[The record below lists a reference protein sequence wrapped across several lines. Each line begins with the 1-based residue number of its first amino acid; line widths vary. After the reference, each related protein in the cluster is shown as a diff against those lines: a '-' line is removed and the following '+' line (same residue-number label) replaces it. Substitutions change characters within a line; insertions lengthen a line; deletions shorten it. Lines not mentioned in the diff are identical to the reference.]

1 MKKLVISLLASAA
14 LATTLCLTACG
25 EQKTIIDG
33 NDAQSVYAFS
43 AASAAMLVSE
53 NVAESAPAEE
63 TESQPADPAPVD
75 PAPEQGGDTTGD
87 NTAPEQGG
95 DTTGDN
101 TAPEQTPPAQTEDGT
116 DELDGYMAIA
126 NAILTGDGFKV
137 EEGASDLDGYES
149 MTTISA
155 PSLGGG
161 ATVYE
166 MHFNKTL
173 IPDFDD
179 DWDDDEDEDEREYA
193 LEGIM
198 IIDGAE
204 YEVRGTREVESER
217 GESESETKFCV
228 YLERDSYI
236 LVEHSYET
244 ERGESEQE
252 YSYTLV
258 RDGQK
263 VEESTI
269 EIDRERD
276 EYEVELTAKIGRH
289 TYELTLESEI
299 IRGKEVLTL
308 RTRDGKDKNTYIV
321 TPVENDD
328 GSVDYTYT
336 PIYQTG
342 VIRTRP

>member
-53 NVAESAPAEE
+53 NVADPAPAEE
-63 TESQPADPAPVD
+63 TEGQPADPAPVD
-75 PAPEQGGDTTGD
+75 PAPEQGGD
-87 NTAPEQGG
+87 A
-95 DTTGDN
+95 TGDN

-137 EEGASDLDGYES
+137 EERASDLDGYES
-149 MTTISA
+149 MTIISA

-161 ATVYE
+161 ATEYE

-179 DWDDDEDEDEREYA
+179 DRDDDEDEREYA

-198 IIDGAE
+198 MIDGAE

-269 EIDRERD
+269 EIERERD
-276 EYEVELTAKIGRH
+276 EYEVELTARIGRH
-289 TYELTLESEI
+289 TYELTLESEV

-321 TPVENDD
+321 TPVENAD

-336 PIYQTG
+336 PVTH
-342 VIRTRP
+342 R

>member
-25 EQKTIIDG
+25 EQKSILQG

-53 NVAESAPAEE
+53 NVADPAP
-63 TESQPADPAPVD
+63 TEDTENQPADPAPAE

-87 NTAPEQGG
+87 NI
-95 DTTGDN
+95 
-101 TAPEQTPPAQTEDGT
+101 APEQTPPAQTEEGT
-116 DELDGYMAIA
+116 EELDGYMAIA
-126 NAILTGDGFKV
+126 NAILTGVGFKV
-137 EEGASDLDGYES
+137 EERASDLDGYES
-149 MTTISA
+149 MTMISA

-161 ATVYE
+161 AREYE

-179 DWDDDEDEDEREYA
+179 DRDDDEEEREYA

-217 GESESETKFCV
+217 GESESETKFYV

-269 EIDRERD
+269 EIERERD

-289 TYELTLESEI
+289 TYELTLESEV

-321 TPVENDD
+321 TPVENAD

-336 PIYQTG
+336 PISD
-342 VIRTRP
+342 R

>member
-25 EQKTIIDG
+25 EQKSILQG

-53 NVAESAPAEE
+53 NVADPAP
-63 TESQPADPAPVD
+63 TEDTENQPADPAPAE

-87 NTAPEQGG
+87 NI
-95 DTTGDN
+95 
-101 TAPEQTPPAQTEDGT
+101 APEQTPPAQTEEGT
-116 DELDGYMAIA
+116 EELDGYMAIA

-137 EEGASDLDGYES
+137 EERASDLDGYES
-149 MTTISA
+149 MTMISA

-161 ATVYE
+161 AREYE

-179 DWDDDEDEDEREYA
+179 DRDDDEEEREYA

-217 GESESETKFCV
+217 GESESETKFYV

-269 EIDRERD
+269 EIERERD

-289 TYELTLESEI
+289 TYELTLESEV

-321 TPVENDD
+321 TPVENAD

-336 PIYQTG
+336 PISD
-342 VIRTRP
+342 R

>member
-25 EQKTIIDG
+25 EQKSILEG

-53 NVAESAPAEE
+53 NVADPAPAED
-63 TESQPADPAPVD
+63 TENQPADPAPAD
-75 PAPEQGGDTTGD
+75 PAPEQGGGNVTDD
-87 NTAPEQGG
+87 NT
-95 DTTGDN
+95 T
-101 TAPEQTPPAQTEDGT
+101 PEQTPPEQTEDGT
-116 DELDGYMAIA
+116 DDLNGYMAIA

-137 EEGASDLDGYES
+137 EERASDLDGYES

-161 ATVYE
+161 AREYE

-179 DWDDDEDEDEREYA
+179 DRDYDEEEREYA

-217 GESESETKFCV
+217 VESESETKFYV

-236 LVEHSYET
+236 LVKHSYET

-269 EIDRERD
+269 EIERERD

-289 TYELTLESEI
+289 TYELTLESEM

-321 TPVENDD
+321 TPVENTN

-336 PIYQTG
+336 PISD
-342 VIRTRP
+342 R

>member
-53 NVAESAPAEE
+53 NVADPAPAED
-63 TESQPADPAPVD
+63 TESQPADPAPVE
-75 PAPEQGGDTTGD
+75 PAPDRGYGATD
-87 NTAPEQGG
+87 
-95 DTTGDN
+95 DN

-126 NAILTGDGFKV
+126 NAILTGDSFKV
-137 EEGASDLDGYES
+137 EERASDMPGYES

-155 PSLGGG
+155 PSLGDG
-161 ATVYE
+161 TKVYE

-217 GESESETKFCV
+217 GESESETKFYV

-269 EIDRERD
+269 EIERERD
-276 EYEVELTAKIGRH
+276 E
-289 TYELTLESEI
+289 
-299 IRGKEVLTL
+299 
-308 RTRDGKDKNTYIV
+308 
-321 TPVENDD
+321 
-328 GSVDYTYT
+328 
-336 PIYQTG
+336 
-342 VIRTRP
+342 

>member
-53 NVAESAPAEE
+53 NVAESAPAED

-75 PAPEQGGDTTGD
+75 P
-87 NTAPEQGG
+87 APEQGG

-149 MTTISA
+149 MTTIYA

-161 ATVYE
+161 AKEYE

-179 DWDDDEDEDEREYA
+179 DWDDDEDENEREYA

-217 GESESETKFCV
+217 GESESESETKFYV

-252 YSYTLV
+252 YSYSV
-258 RDGQK
+258 WQNGRC
-263 VEESTI
+263 VERSSF
-269 EIDRERD
+269 
-276 EYEVELTAKIGRH
+276 EYESEHGETEVKMTAMSDGVTQAFYLTKESVRGREVMILRVGTGRDAKSYYVTQSTDADGEISYS
-289 TYELTLESEI
+289 YEQIS
-299 IRGKEVLTL
+299 R
-308 RTRDGKDKNTYIV
+308 R
-321 TPVENDD
+321 
-328 GSVDYTYT
+328 
-336 PIYQTG
+336 
-342 VIRTRP
+342 